1 MGTCGEQKLKK
12 TESNTKENKKEE
24 TNNINNENI
33 KTENLQTENLQKE
46 NLQKENLQKENLQKE
61 NLQTENLQTENL
73 QTENTKSENIKTE
86 NRKTDIKT
94 ENIKSE
100 NIKSE
105 NLNTEIIK
113 TENIKTE
120 PTEFSE
126 GKIKIIFKY
135 ENEIIYKNYYNRETK
150 INKIINDFLF
160 LKEKNDDYTYIF
172 NNEIKYVLDNKKEIE
187 EEDILKNI
195 LLNNEDITLNI
206 NINFCGLKN
215 IPFNIDKYIYD
226 RLEVIGK
233 PIKLDRFLIFNFYKE
248 TNSLKQLILENENIE
263 ESEIKYF
270 SSISSFC
277 NGLNK
282 LYIYGGEKNE
292 KEIGIFWTID
302 LLNNKINQIKPKEK
316 LQPLIFHSLIFIP
329 KKYIFIIGGEN
340 NNKTFYFDTEKEK
353 FIFFSEIKENLIEP
367 SLIFINNKYLYAISN
382 IKKMKIIRANLREE
396 NKWENINILI
406 PENINFSQK
415 FFAICK
421 YNKNKIF
428 FIGGGS
434 LNKKQ
439 YIFQYN
445 FNKNQIFQSKTI
457 LTEFDFIEKTF
468 IPLNNIYYVI
478 LPNIQKGI
486 FKMILFNKLKGII
499 EIVRFEFDNNVKSS
513 SIVKFFPNKKK
524 NVNEIDLNMP
534 NPTKL
539 IIDKCCNF
547 DELYTKLFN
556 DDYKKKKN
564 DKNNN
569 NNNNNQEN
577 QFFIFNNEYIS
588 TKKKK

>member
-12 TESNTKENKKEE
+12 AESNTKENKKEE

-46 NLQKENLQKENLQKE
+46 NLQTENLQKE
-61 NLQTENLQTENL
+61 NLQTEN
-73 QTENTKSENIKTE
+73 TKTENIKTE
-86 NRKTDIKT
+86 NRKTDVKT
-94 ENIKSE
+94 EN
-100 NIKSE
+100 
-105 NLNTEIIK
+105 IK

-120 PTEFSE
+120 NLNTENIKTENLYTEPIEFSE

-150 INKIINDFLF
+150 INEIINDFLF

-187 EEDILKNI
+187 EDNILKNI

-248 TNSLKQLILENENIE
+248 TNILKQLILENENIE

-277 NGLNK
+277 NGINK

-340 NNKTFYFDTEKEK
+340 NNKTFYFDIEKEK

-396 NKWENINILI
+396 NKWEKINILI

-421 YNKNKIF
+421 YDKNKIF
-428 FIGGGS
+428 FIGGES

-445 FNKNQIFQSKTI
+445 YNKNQIFQSKTI

-468 IPLNNIYYVI
+468 IPLNDVYYVI

-486 FKMILFNKLKGII
+486 FKMILFNKLKGVI
-499 EIVRFEFDNNVKSS
+499 EIVRFEFDNNDKSS
-513 SIVKFFPNKKK
+513 SIVKFFPNEKK
-524 NVNEIDLNMP
+524 NVTEFSLNMP
-534 NPTKL
+534 SPEFN
-539 IIDKCCNF
+539 IENYYNF
-547 DELYTKLFN
+547 QEFYEKLFF
-556 DDYKKKKN
+556 DDDKS
-564 DKNNN
+564 KNNKNNNNNNNHNHNHNNNHN